1 MRTLV
6 LEQPGHVALIDTPP
20 PPAPGPGQALV
31 RVHRVGVCGT
41 DIHAFG
47 GHQPFFTYPR
57 ILGHELGVEVLAVG
71 EAVSNVAPG
80 DRAAVEP
87 YLNCGSCA
95 ACVRGRTNCCAT
107 LTCMGV
113 HGDGGMR
120 DRILVPAHKLHVS
133 STLGMDQLA
142 LVETLGIGK
151 HAVDRALSVGGF
163 GPGERVAVIGLG
175 PIGLTAVQFAL
186 LAGARVTG
194 VDLSAARCATA
205 QRLYPAL
212 DTASFDPSQPLDAQW
227 AAQCGDAPRTV
238 FDATGHRGS
247 MQNAFALPGPGGVL
261 VFIGLVLGAIA
272 FDDPAFHKKELTLL
286 SSRNSLATDFV
297 QIIQH
302 MEAGRIDVAPWIT
315 HRAQASDWPGVFESW
330 LKPDAG
336 LLKGV
341 VSF

>member
-1 MRTLV
+1 MNTLV
-6 LEQPGHVALIDTPP
+6 LEEPGRLAFTDTPP
-20 PPAPGPGQALV
+20 PVAPGPGEALV

-71 EAVSNVAPG
+71 EGVSDVSPG

-87 YLNCGSCA
+87 YLNCGTCS
-95 ACVRGRTNCCAT
+95 ACRRGRTNCCAT

-120 DRILVPAHKLHVS
+120 ERIVVPAHKLHVS
-133 STLGMDQLA
+133 ATLSLDQLA

-151 HAVDRALSVGGF
+151 HAVDRAFSIGGF
-163 GPGERVAVIGLG
+163 ASGDTVGVIGLG

-186 LAGARVTG
+186 LAGARVVG
-194 VDLSAARCATA
+194 VDLSAARCGTA
-205 QRLYPAL
+205 KRLYPAL
-212 DTASFDPSQPLDAQW
+212 ETVSFDPQQPIDAQW
-227 AAQCGDAPRTV
+227 AAQLGAAPRAV

-247 MQNAFALPGPGGVL
+247 MQNAFSLPGPGGTL
-261 VFIGLVLGAIA
+261 VFIGLVLGEVA

-286 SSRNSLATDFV
+286 SSRNSVARDFV
-297 QIIQH
+297 EIIGH

-315 HRAQASDWPGVFESW
+315 HRADAADWPGVFDGW

>member
-6 LEQPGHVALIDTPP
+6 LNKPGRLALTDTPA
-20 PPAPGPGQALV
+20 PADPGPGQALV

-41 DIHAFG
+41 DINAFG
-47 GHQPFFTYPR
+47 GTQPFFTYPR
-57 ILGHELGVEVLAVG
+57 ILGHELGVEVVAVG
-71 EAVSNVAPG
+71 EGVANVAPG

-87 YLNCGSCA
+87 YLNCGTCA
-95 ACVRGRTNCCAT
+95 ACERGRTNCCAA

-120 DRILVPAHKLHVS
+120 EQIVVPATKLHVS
-133 STLGMDQLA
+133 SALTLDQLA

-163 GPGERVAVIGLG
+163 AAGDTVAVIGLG

-186 LAGARVTG
+186 LAGARVVG
-194 VDLSAARCATA
+194 VDVNPARCAAAT
-205 QRLYPAL
+205 RLYPAL
-212 DTASFDPSQPLDAQW
+212 ETVTLDPQRPIEQQW
-227 AAQCGDAPRTV
+227 AAQAGEAPRTV

-247 MQNAFALPGPGGVL
+247 MQSAFALPGPGGTL
-261 VFIGLVLGAIA
+261 VFIGLVLGDIT

-286 SSRNSLATDFV
+286 SSRNSVAKDFV
-297 QIIQH
+297 EIIEH

-315 HRAQASDWPGVFESW
+315 HRADAADWPGVFDRW
-330 LKPDAG
+330 LAPDAG
-336 LLKGV
+336 LLKGM